1 MRDVFPCGIS
11 NRHLPRRDL
20 RTTCSPIQPSAPDWV
35 IVENRLLEQVLDFVR
50 NLFRR
55 FGHRLK
61 PLWHRNVLVGDATAP
76 IHFGFRTSRQLD
88 VTDISGSIASK
99 LRPGS
104 LRVADPAL
112 MARTTLPQTPFGR
125 RDWQSPRR
133 RHNPVHC
140 AIVAVQPIGWYC
152 SCRSTSSR
160 RLKL

>member
-20 RTTCSPIQPSAPDWV
+20 PDHLLANTALPLRIGV

-76 IHFGFRTSRQLD
+76 IHFGVSD
-88 VTDISGSIASK
+88 VAAT
-99 LRPGS
+99 
-104 LRVADPAL
+104 
-112 MARTTLPQTPFGR
+112 
-125 RDWQSPRR
+125 
-133 RHNPVHC
+133 
-140 AIVAVQPIGWYC
+140 
-152 SCRSTSSR
+152 
-160 RLKL
+160 